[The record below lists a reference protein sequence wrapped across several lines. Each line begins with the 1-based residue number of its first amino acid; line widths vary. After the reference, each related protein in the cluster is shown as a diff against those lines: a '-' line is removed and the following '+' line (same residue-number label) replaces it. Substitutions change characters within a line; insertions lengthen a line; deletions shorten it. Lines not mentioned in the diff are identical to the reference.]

1 MGFSPRIY
9 EVHLW
14 MKDEHGDW
22 WWEPEGG
29 GYESYDQALTWYNRF
44 KDGGYDG
51 VRIVETKVVRAWEWG
66 KEYK

>member
-1 MGFSPRIY
+1 MGFSPRLY

-14 MKDEHGDW
+14 MEDENGEW

-29 GYESYDQALTWYNRF
+29 AYESIETASKWYNRF

-66 KEYK
+66 TEYK

>member
-14 MKDEHGDW
+14 MKDEHDDW

-29 GYESYDQALTWYNRF
+29 GYESYDQALTWYQRF